1 MPPVIQFTAAFL
13 FGMMEDKK
21 RVINWEK
28 IELDYR
34 AGVKTLREIASDHDI
49 THAYIKKKA
58 NQEGWIRDLTAKIK
72 AKADALVTKSAVTAE
87 LPIKESE
94 IVDANAVTNAT
105 IQIKQRKD
113 ITRMREVVA
122 KLVEELD
129 QQESFMARVDC
140 SKKISDSLKT
150 LIDLERRVY
159 KIDDDGS
166 GDTFEDWLKRQR
178 VDG

>member
-1 MPPVIQFTAAFL
+1 MLLAVFL
-13 FGMMEDKK
+13 FVAMEEKK
-21 RVINWEK
+21 RAINWEK

-34 AGVKTLREIASDHDI
+34 AGIKTLREIADEHGI

-113 ITRMREVVA
+113 ITRMRDIVA
-122 KLVEELD
+122 KLAEELEL
-129 QQESFMARVDC
+129 QESFNARVDC
-140 SKKISDSLKT
+140 SKKLTESMKSL
-150 LIDLERRVY
+150 IELERKVY
-159 KIDDDGS
+159 KIDGDDS
-166 GDTFEDWLKRQR
+166 GGTFEDWLKKQAKEA
-178 VDG
+178 